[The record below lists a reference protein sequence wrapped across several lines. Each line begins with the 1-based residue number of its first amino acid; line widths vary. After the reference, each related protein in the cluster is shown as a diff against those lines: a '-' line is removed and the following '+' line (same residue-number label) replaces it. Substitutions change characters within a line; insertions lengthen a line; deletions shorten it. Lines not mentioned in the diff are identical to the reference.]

1 MLLVRLDAIFQWNP
15 KMNTKDIRQNRP
27 TQASSFNE
35 LEQFAHL
42 VSHDLKSPLRNIG
55 SYAQLLKRRYY
66 NHLDSDANDFLD
78 YIVSNAKVMTD
89 ILTDLLELST
99 IDDDNEVRTVTN
111 FNDLFERVK
120 LDLKATIHQNDAII
134 ECDTPLPTLRV
145 QCNSISLL
153 MHHLIE
159 NSVKFRNGMAPHILI
174 SAQPLDNLATW
185 QFSVKDNGVGLD
197 ESYHEKAFQPFQ
209 RLTNRERPGSGM
221 GLAICRKVVR
231 LHGGDIWYNRNHN
244 DDGTTFHFTIPQ

>member
-1 MLLVRLDAIFQWNP
+1 
-15 KMNTKDIRQNRP
+15 
-27 TQASSFNE
+27 
-35 LEQFAHL
+35 
-42 VSHDLKSPLRNIG
+42 
-55 SYAQLLKRRYY
+55 
-66 NHLDSDANDFLD
+66 
-78 YIVSNAKVMTD
+78 
-89 ILTDLLELST
+89 
-99 IDDDNEVRTVTN
+99 
-111 FNDLFERVK
+111 
-120 LDLKATIHQNDAII
+120 
-134 ECDTPLPTLRV
+134 
-145 QCNSISLL
+145 